1 MLTTADFL
9 TYTKW
14 TALVTLGFAI
24 LAGLGFI
31 LQWGIRFRLVGITG
45 FMVVLTGGLFA
56 LSVVPFTHDTV
67 PGARQFTIVYDN
79 GASQAVIS
87 VPVDITETELSAT
100 LQQAANDLFSYGRLG
115 DDTSRLTVRART
127 VLHPRPGVSQ
137 PVWLGQVE
145 RSLATRADS
154 QIKVKIERANWHLLP
169 KA

>member
-14 TALVTLGFAI
+14 TGLVTLGFAI

-56 LSVVPFTHDTV
+56 LSVVPFTHATV

-115 DDTSRLTVRART
+115 DDTSRLTVRARA

-145 RSLATRADS
+145 RSLAVRADS